1 MSSSNA
7 EPEMPPLDPAVAA
20 AVAATADTISGVP
33 GGNRSRRKCSVTD
46 CTKQSQGARNKQMC
60 RLHFKEW
67 MAAHPDQAKD
77 FQKKSLA
84 AATMVGMGAAG
95 ERLKMDGGGQRRTLC
110 KKDGCPKQSQ
120 GGRCNYM
127 CAAHYNEE
135 IKANNGGVI
144 PSIGADGKLS
154 TDGAGA
160 GAGTGKAKA
169 AAATGAAK
177 AKAAT
182 SAATSGSK
190 RKSHHPLCKVE
201 GCPKQSQGGRC
212 NHMCAAHYKEELKQ
226 NGGEVKCVRVPTA
239 SSSTTAAAGAGGS
252 SGERPRKVRRNPNG
266 GHHPL
271 CSVADCPKQSQGSR
285 CNFMCQAHFKESVTA
300 ADSATA
306 EAVAEAVAV
315 AEASL

>member
-1 MSSSNA
+1 MSSLNPSD
-7 EPEMPPLDPAVAA
+7 PEMPALGTTGTAPVAVDAA
-20 AVAATADTISGVP
+20 AVAAGFA
-33 GGNRSRRKCSVTD
+33 GGNRSRRRCSVAD
-46 CTKQSQGARNKQMC
+46 CTKQSQGGRNKQMC

-67 MAAHPDQAKD
+67 MMANPDQAKE
-77 FQKKSLA
+77 FKKKSLV

-135 IKANNGGVI
+135 VKANNGGVF
-144 PSIGADGKLS
+144 PSIDADGKLS
-154 TDGAGA
+154 
-160 GAGTGKAKA
+160 AGTNGTA
-169 AAATGAAK
+169 AAAAAAK
-177 AKAAT
+177 TAAAGT
-182 SAATSGSK
+182 SNASGTK
-190 RKSHHPLCKVE
+190 RKSHHPLCKKE

-212 NHMCAAHYKEELKQ
+212 NNMCAAHYKEELKQ
-226 NGGEVKCVRVPTA
+226 NGGAVKRIRVPP
-239 SSSTTAAAGAGGS
+239 AAAS

-285 CNFMCQAHFKESVTA
+285 CNFMCAAHFKGSIAAEASA
-300 ADSATA
+300 ADISAAESAAA
-306 EAVAEAVAV
+306 EAVAAAVAM
-315 AEASL
+315 AEGTSV